1 MTQQEITNAFPEKNL
16 RDPQESSDLIWST
29 ATLDLS
35 IFSCSGGF
43 SQSVSALLSG
53 SFSQPMQGRVLVKDV
68 GQ

>member
-1 MTQQEITNAFPEKNL
+1 MTHQEITNTFPEKNL
-16 RDPQESSDLIWST
+16 REPQESSDLTLST

-53 SFSQPMQGRVLVKDV
+53 SCSQLIQGRVLVKDV